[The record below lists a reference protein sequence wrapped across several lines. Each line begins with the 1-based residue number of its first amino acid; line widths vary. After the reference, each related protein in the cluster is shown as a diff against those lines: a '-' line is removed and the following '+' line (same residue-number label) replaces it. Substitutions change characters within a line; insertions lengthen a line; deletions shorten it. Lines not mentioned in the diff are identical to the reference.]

1 MEESQGHEG
10 KCMGEG
16 QGDRVKKNKSQQFL
30 SDRSSIIIV
39 SEFF

>member
-16 QGDRVKKNKSQQFL
+16 QGDRVINL
-30 SDRSSIIIV
+30 LNLA
-39 SEFF
+39 FFELT